1 MSMPE
6 KNIMLSEVGV
16 ILKRRV
22 YHITLPAIL
31 TMLLSI
37 GLAFTLPPVY
47 RSMTTILVEQQEIP
61 DDLVSSTITGYA
73 AERIER
79 IRSQVMSKNT
89 LLTIIKEF
97 NLYPETMNAWDED
110 KAVSQMLEDTGMEMI
125 SAEALDSRKRSIKPT
140 IAFSVFYENQSA
152 ILAQQVTA
160 KLAELYLAEN
170 RRSRT
175 EKAHTTSV
183 FLDEETQRLGSE
195 ISDLE
200 AKLANFKRQNADYLP
215 ESIERDQNQRYAAML
230 ERNRLSAKIESY
242 EESRNFLNR
251 QLAQFGSLAKAR
263 KELSAA
269 RDKYSELHPD
279 VITLKEAVEALEAK
293 GSESYAPGPNNH
305 EYLRLQSQLKEV
317 LGNLRSAQAQIRAL
331 DRDIANYAA
340 RQARSPEVERQYL
353 ALTRDLNNATKKYH
367 EIKDKLMEARLAEEL
382 EQKQKA
388 ERFTLIN
395 KANLPKT
402 PIRPNRLGIILL
414 GIMFALGSG
423 IGVAAIAESL
433 DRRIHNPRDLVAAFG
448 ALPLGTIPEIPSVN

>member
-1 MSMPE
+1 MSMQD
-6 KNIMLSEVGV
+6 KNIMLDGIGV

-31 TMLLSI
+31 TLLLSI

-47 RSMTTILVEQQEIP
+47 RSTATILIEQQEIP
-61 DDLVSSTITGYA
+61 DELVSSTITGYA

-79 IRSQVMSKNT
+79 IRNQVMSKNT
-89 LLTIIKEF
+89 LLSVIKEF
-97 NLYPETMNAWDED
+97 NLYPETMNALDED
-110 KAVSQMLEDTGMEMI
+110 EAISRMLEDTGLEMI
-125 SAEALDSRKRSIKPT
+125 SAEAQDSRKRSILPT
-140 IAFSVFYENQSA
+140 IAFSVFYENHSA

-160 KLAELYLAEN
+160 KLAELYLTEN

-183 FLDEETQRLGSE
+183 FLDEEAQRLGSE

-215 ESIERDQNQRYAAML
+215 ESIERDQDQRYAAML
-230 ERNRLSAKIESY
+230 DRNRLLAKIESY
-242 EESRNFLNR
+242 EESRNFLNA

-263 KELSAA
+263 KELSEA

-279 VITLKEAVEALEAK
+279 VISLKDTVKTLEAR
-293 GSESYAPGPNNH
+293 GSDSYATDHNDP

-317 LGNLRSAQAQIRAL
+317 LGNLRSSQAQIRAL
-331 DRDIANYAA
+331 DRDIENYAA
-340 RQARSPEVERQYL
+340 RQAKSPEAERQYL
-353 ALTRDLNNATKKYH
+353 ALTRDLDNATQKYH
-367 EIKDKLMEARLAEEL
+367 EIRDKLMEARLAEEL

-395 KANLPKT
+395 KANLPKA
-402 PIRPNRLGIILL
+402 PIRPNRLGFILL
-414 GIMFALGSG
+414 GIMLALGSG
-423 IGVAAIAESL
+423 VSVAAFAEYH
-433 DRRIHNPRDLVAAFG
+433 DRRIYSPRDLVATFG